1 MSLKLPSFSIFDDF
15 FQTPPKVEDPDSTLL
30 YVKLPE
36 QNTLFKYKHTLT
48 ISYLNKTRFK
58 CIKDTGSFIVIINSK
73 LENGPNAIYCI
84 SRSNKILPGI
94 IKPLVQSSGVFEDTF
109 ELKWNPIEDPILNI
123 ITNPSN
129 HKDQTKLFFYVKII
143 TSF

>member
-15 FQTPPKVEDPDSTLL
+15 FQTPPKVEDPDSKLL

-36 QNTLFKYKHTLT
+36 QNIFYKHTLT
-48 ISYLNKTRFK
+48 ISYLNNNRFK

-84 SRSNKILPGI
+84 SRSNKNLPGI

-123 ITNPSN
+123 ITKPSSY
-129 HKDQTKLFFYVKII
+129 KDQTKLFFYVKII